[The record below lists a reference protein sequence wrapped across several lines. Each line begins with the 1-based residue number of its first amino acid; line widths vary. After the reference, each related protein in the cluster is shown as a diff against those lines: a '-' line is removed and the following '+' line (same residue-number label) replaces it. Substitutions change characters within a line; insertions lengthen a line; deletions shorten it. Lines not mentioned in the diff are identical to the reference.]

1 MKPLDF
7 VSTILAGVF
16 GALLLLGVF
25 YIFAR
30 IFTNPEE
37 PSADYAESKLLL
49 LAAGFVVGAGVQ
61 TGVRLTG
68 VS

>member
-7 VSTILAGVF
+7 TSTLIAG
-16 GALLLLGVF
+16 LLGAV
-25 YIFAR
+25 
-30 IFTNPEE
+30 
-37 PSADYAESKLLL
+37 LLAALGL
-49 LAAGFVVGAGVQ
+49 LYSLLRSDTEFNFPLLAAAGFVVGAGVQ